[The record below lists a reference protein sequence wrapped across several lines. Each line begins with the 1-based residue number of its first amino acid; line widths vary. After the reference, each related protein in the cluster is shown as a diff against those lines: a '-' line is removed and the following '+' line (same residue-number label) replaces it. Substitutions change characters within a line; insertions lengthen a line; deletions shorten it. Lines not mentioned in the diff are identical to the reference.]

1 MPMLLQHI
9 DAIARAKQRDVLYL
23 TFPPAEPLAEP
34 RRSYESL
41 DSRERIIAWLD
52 ANAVGWTMCGHVAS
66 ENTMRSY
73 AGQIYIDVPYDSED
87 PTYQRVQ
94 AFLEFADG
102 SMRFEDAK
110 FWVVSLEEA
119 MKNAHHD
126 EPGFWERWADNF

>member
-1 MPMLLQHI
+1 MPMLMQHI

-41 DSRERIIAWLD
+41 DSRKQIIAWLD
-52 ANAVGWTMCGHVAS
+52 ANAVGWKECGHIAS

-73 AGQIYIDVPYDSED
+73 AGQIYIDVPYDCEN

-102 SMRFEDAK
+102 SMRFEDVR
-110 FWVVSLEEA
+110 FWIVSLEQA